1 MTNFFVDQLFGGF
14 LLAAF
19 PIAIFAGLISFLSPC
34 VLPLVPGYLS
44 FAAGYSKAKGRV
56 FLGSILFVLGFSVLF
71 ISYGVLFGGIGSQI
85 STHEELITRI
95 LGVITIFLG
104 LIFMGRFPMA
114 PTFSPK
120 ISTNGGLIGA
130 PVLGFLFGIGWTPCI
145 GPALA
150 TVQTLAFQESSAAR
164 GAILSFGYCIGLGA
178 PFIASGLYLD
188 KSERLRKFLTKRGDL
203 ITKIGG
209 TLLILIGI
217 AQVLGIWTDLMASL
231 RSLMTDFAPVI

>member
-1 MTNFFVDQLFGGF
+1 MIDFFVDQLFSGF
-14 LLAAF
+14 LLVAF
-19 PIAIFAGLISFLSPC
+19 PIAILAGIISFLSPC

-71 ISYGVLFGGIGSQI
+71 ISYGALFGGIGSRI
-85 STHEELITRI
+85 ATNDETITRI
-95 LGVITIFLG
+95 LGVITILLG
-104 LIFMGRFPMA
+104 LIFMGSFPMMR
-114 PTFSPK
+114 TFSPK
-120 ISTNGGLIGA
+120 IATNGGLIGA
-130 PVLGFLFGIGWTPCI
+130 PLLGFLFGIGWTPCI

-188 KSERLRKFLTKRGDL
+188 KSERLRKYLTKRGDL

-209 TLLILIGI
+209 GLLILIGI
-217 AQVLGIWTDLMASL
+217 AQILGLWTDLMISL
-231 RSLMTDFAPVI
+231 RSLITDFAPVI

>member
-1 MTNFFVDQLFGGF
+1 MIDFFVDQLFSGF
-14 LLAAF
+14 LLVAF
-19 PIAIFAGLISFLSPC
+19 PIAILAGLISFLSPC

-71 ISYGVLFGGIGSQI
+71 ISYGALFGGIGSRI
-85 STHEELITRI
+85 ATNDETITRI
-95 LGVITIFLG
+95 LGVITILLG
-104 LIFMGRFPMA
+104 LIFMGSFPMMR
-114 PTFSPK
+114 TFSPK
-120 ISTNGGLIGA
+120 IATNGGLLGA
-130 PVLGFLFGIGWTPCI
+130 PLLGFLFGIGWTPCI

-188 KSERLRKFLTKRGDL
+188 KSERLRKYLTKRGDL
-203 ITKIGG
+203 ITKFGG
-209 TLLILIGI
+209 ALLILIGI
-217 AQVLGIWTDLMASL
+217 AQILGLWTDLMISL
-231 RSLMTDFAPVI
+231 RSLITDFAPVI

>member
-1 MTNFFVDQLFGGF
+1 MISFIVDQLMDGF
-14 LLAAF
+14 LLVAF
-19 PIAIFAGLISFLSPC
+19 PIAILAGLISFVSPC

-71 ISYGVLFGGIGSQI
+71 ISYGALFGGIGSRI
-85 STHEELITRI
+85 ATNDETITRV
-95 LGVITIFLG
+95 LGVITILLG
-104 LIFMGRFPMA
+104 LIFMGRFPMMR
-114 PTFSPK
+114 TFSPK

-130 PVLGFLFGIGWTPCI
+130 PLLGFLFGVGWTPCI

-150 TVQTLAFQESSAAR
+150 TVQTLAFQESSAVR

-188 KSERLRKFLTKRGDL
+188 KSARLRRFLTKRGDL
-203 ITKIGG
+203 ITGIGG
-209 TLLILIGI
+209 ALLILIGI
-217 AQVLGIWTDLMASL
+217 AQLLGFWTDLMISL
-231 RSLMTDFAPVI
+231 RSMISAFTPVI